1 MSSSTSRKSKSQD
14 IKMKH
19 EEKNSYSQLVMKNK
33 TSGRK
38 SLSKIHCI
46 PKFSQVMPSKH
57 MSQAQ
62 RALQL
67 KIKTKNS
74 ISNGIKHENHD
85 NQLSEI
91 TYNPQYG
98 TSFREFHEP
107 KLPEL
112 TIEFAK
118 NSSKTRKQQLKKENN
133 EQVPEI
139 TIIPKYPT
147 SVSNLQS
154 QETFSHGRIM
164 NPSTELIRNT
174 MNLLILSKEDFE
186 NISCTNPLFS
196 TYIFLP
202 KLNVFAHPLVVPN
215 QMLQENSF
223 QEHENME
230 NDFSLT

>member
-1 MSSSTSRKSKSQD
+1 
-14 IKMKH
+14 MKH

-74 ISNGIKHENHD
+74 ISNGLKHENQD
-85 NQLSEI
+85 NHLSEI
-91 TYNPQYG
+91 TYNPHYG

-107 KLPEL
+107 ELPEL

-118 NSSKTRKQQLKKENN
+118 SSSKTRKQQLKTENN

-147 SVSNLQS
+147 SVRNLQS
-154 QETFSHGRIM
+154 KETISHGRRFQCSNVQGQEMIM

-186 NISCTNPLFS
+186 TISCTNPLFS

-215 QMLQENSF
+215 QVLQENSI
-223 QEHENME
+223 QESENME